1 MSASFFAS
9 IKNKATNGRREIQSD
24 IDALLT
30 YMNDDMENL
39 GETIKTVSFGFDT
52 GQNDRVAIDEL
63 LHWSEEYLFKIINI
77 CHSRSLVR
85 KNYGGFQNVSLT
97 EEGQS
102 RAISVKHGKNRSYE
116 LGASMQIATL
126 NVHGPAQVGNGNT
139 QNIHNV
145 FNQLLQQIEMSS
157 ASDEEKQEAKSRL
170 AKFLEHPLVG
180 SIVGGLAGSLPG
192 LMG

>member
-1 MSASFFAS
+1 MDAE
-9 IKNKATNGRREIQSD
+9 KIQSD

-39 GETIKTVSFGFDT
+39 GGTVKTTYFGFDVD
-52 GQNDRVAIDEL
+52 QNDRIAIDQQ

-77 CHSRSLVR
+77 CHSRSLVCKR
-85 KNYGGFQNVSLT
+85 SGNFEYVSLT

-126 NVHGPAQVGNGNT
+126 NVHGPAQVGSGNT

-145 FNQLLQQIEMSS
+145 FNQLLQQIEASS

-192 LMG
+192 LLG

>member
-1 MSASFFAS
+1 MDAE
-9 IKNKATNGRREIQSD
+9 KIQSD

-39 GETIKTVSFGFDT
+39 GGTVKTTYFGFGVD
-52 GQNDRVAIDEL
+52 QNDRIAIDEQ

-77 CHSRSLVR
+77 CHARSLVCKR
-85 KNYGGFQNVSLT
+85 AGNFEYVSLT
-97 EEGQS
+97 EEGQG

-145 FNQLLQQIEMSS
+145 FNQLLQQIEASS
-157 ASDEEKQEAKSRL
+157 ASEEEKQEAKSRL

-192 LMG
+192 MMG

>member
-1 MSASFFAS
+1 MDAE
-9 IKNKATNGRREIQSD
+9 KIQAD

-39 GETIKTVSFGFDT
+39 GGTVKTTFFGFEA
-52 GQNDRVAIDEL
+52 GQDDRIAIDNR
-63 LHWSEEYLFKIINI
+63 LHWTEEYLEKIINI
-77 CHSRSLVR
+77 CHARSLVSKR
-85 KNYGGFQNVSLT
+85 NGQFSRVTLT

-116 LGASMQIATL
+116 LGANMQIATL

-145 FNQLLQQIEMSS
+145 FNQLLQQIEESS
-157 ASDEEKQEAKSRL
+157 ASSEEKLEAKNLL
-170 AKFLEHPLVG
+170 AEFLKHPLVG
-180 SIVGGLAGSLPG
+180 SIVGGLVGSLPG

>member
-1 MSASFFAS
+1 MDAD
-9 IKNKATNGRREIQSD
+9 KIQSD

-30 YMNDDMENL
+30 FMNDDMENL
-39 GETIKTVSFGFDT
+39 GETIKTVSFGFDVN
-52 GQNDRVAIDEL
+52 QNDRIAIDEL

-77 CHSRSLVR
+77 CNSRSLLH
-85 KNYGGFQNVSLT
+85 KKYGDFKHVFLT

-139 QNIHNV
+139 QNISNV
-145 FNQLLQQIEMSS
+145 FNQLLQQIEDSS

>member
-1 MSASFFAS
+1 MDVE
-9 IKNKATNGRREIQSD
+9 IIQSD

-39 GETIKTVSFGFDT
+39 GETIKTVSFGFDMD
-52 GQNDRVAIDEL
+52 QNDRIAIDER
-63 LHWSEEYLFKIINI
+63 LHWSEEHLFKIINI
-77 CHSRSLVR
+77 CHSRSLLR
-85 KNYGGFQNVSLT
+85 KDYGDFEHVSLT

-145 FNQLLQQIEMSS
+145 FNQLLQQIEKSS
-157 ASDEEKQEAKSRL
+157 ASDEEKQEAKNRL

>member
-1 MSASFFAS
+1 SPRQPSG
-9 IKNKATNGRREIQSD
+9 KNIIRWLLKKRTNGSVRYCQYTSD
-24 IDALLT
+24 
-30 YMNDDMENL
+30 
-39 GETIKTVSFGFDT
+39 FGDF
-52 GQNDRVAIDEL
+52 E
-63 LHWSEEYLFKIINI
+63 H
-77 CHSRSLVR
+77 
-85 KNYGGFQNVSLT
+85 VSLT

-102 RAISVKHGKNRSYE
+102 RAISIKHGKNRSYE

-145 FNQLLQQIEMSS
+145 FNQLLQQIEKSS
-157 ASDEEKQEAKSRL
+157 ASDEEKQEAKKRL